1 MNDNT
6 NTELPLGFLASR
18 ILDTPLMITRTKLDQ
33 ILDVVGGRIGLNK
46 TVTVIQPKAETLD
59 SQASR
64 RNDTNISRGVA
75 HISVYG
81 TLVHR
86 AHGLSMLS
94 GMTSYSGIRSQFN
107 DALNN
112 PDVDSILLEID
123 SPGGEVAGVFDL
135 VDTIYSARGTKPI
148 IAMINERGYS
158 AAYAIASA
166 ADTIYLS
173 RTSGVGSIGVIMLHI
188 DRSEANKKAGLT
200 YTPIYAGERKIDGSP
215 NAPLSET
222 AQAIAQSTVNDMY
235 DLFVSTTAR
244 NIGVSENAIRNT
256 QAGTYHGQSAV
267 DIGLAHAVLS
277 YQEVINQ
284 LANQKGGTRPM
295 AKEKDTQEAK
305 NQAAKEVEIQAAL
318 AAAEKEKA
326 AADAALAVGPTVV
339 PVASTMDQE
348 SLIKARIDAAIIS
361 ERERCTSILEA
372 CSVAGTKDLPL
383 DMINDGST
391 IETTHKM
398 IMTVLAE
405 RSKANSVISS
415 VNPTLS
421 GETNP
426 VLKEAQRRADAINKQ

>member
-1 MNDNT
+1 MSDNNT
-6 NTELPLGFLASR
+6 NTEIPLGFLASR
-18 ILDTPLMITRTKLDQ
+18 ILDVPLMITRAKLDQ

-46 TVTVIQPKAETLD
+46 TITVVQPSATQPLD
-59 SQASR
+59 AQASR
-64 RNDTNISRGVA
+64 QSDTKISRGVA
-75 HISVYG
+75 HIPIYG

-86 AHGLSMLS
+86 AHGLAALS
-94 GMTSYSGIRSQFN
+94 GMTSYSNIRSQFN

-135 VDTIYSARGTKPI
+135 VDTIYSARGTKPMV
-148 IAMINERGYS
+148 AMINERGYS

-166 ADTIYLS
+166 AGTIYLS
-173 RTSGVGSIGVIMLHI
+173 RTAGVGSIGVIMLHV

-215 NAPLSET
+215 HAPLSEAARKA
-222 AQAIAQSTVNDMY
+222 AQATVTDMY

-244 NIGVSENAIRNT
+244 NLGMSETIIRNT

-284 LANQKGGTRPM
+284 LVSQKGGIRPM
-295 AKEKDTQEAK
+295 AKETQKDKDLTTA
-305 NQAAKEVEIQAAL
+305 N
-318 AAAEKEKA
+318 
-326 AADAALAVGPTVV
+326 
-339 PVASTMDQE
+339 PVATAPPTPPVVDPPVAPPVAPVAQE
-348 SLIKARIDAAIIS
+348 SLIKARIDAAIAS

-372 CSVAGTKDLPL
+372 CSVSDTNDLSL
-383 DMINDGST
+383 EMINDGST

-398 IMTVLAE
+398 IMTVLSE

-415 VNPTLS
+415 VNPTTS
-421 GETNP
+421 GATNP
-426 VLKEAQRRADAINKQ
+426 VLKEAQRRADAINKR